1 MVNNSTNINN
11 HLAAKTIE
19 HKKTKIYDVGNPD
32 PCLGHAEKYGGVKP
46 VVVIYIVYYC
56 VLLIFILKI
65 FLLCNCECW
74 KIRVLIRAL
83 GTDNHSKYR

>member
-1 MVNNSTNINN
+1 
-11 HLAAKTIE
+11 
-19 HKKTKIYDVGNPD
+19 
-32 PCLGHAEKYGGVKP
+32 
-46 VVVIYIVYYC
+46 
-56 VLLIFILKI
+56 VLLIFILEI